1 MSLLD
6 NFRQTITDVAGT
18 VVEQSRQLSS
28 QTQLQLQ
35 IKKLQLERAKRIHE
49 LGKQT
54 FSWYQ
59 SGQLSVSGPVPSDVV
74 DVCRQLE
81 DVERQLTA
89 AEAELEE
96 IGRQA
101 QQALDQQNATFVNTD
116 PAAASTAPPP
126 SYPPQPPQG
135 YYPPPPQTPPPPGQ
149 GHPGQPYP
157 QQPYPG
163 YAQPGQPHPGQPP
176 QGHYPPPP
184 QTPPPPAPSHATV
197 VLPGSDPNAPQQNPG
212 TGPSTPPPW
221 PNS

>member
-54 FSWYQ
+54 FAWYQ
-59 SGQLSVSGPVPSDVV
+59 NGQLSVSGPVPSDVL

-81 DVERQLTA
+81 DVERQLTT

-96 IGRQA
+96 VGRQA
-101 QQALDQQNATFVNTD
+101 QQALDQQNATFVTPD
-116 PAAASTAPPP
+116 APGASTPPP
-126 SYPPQPPQG
+126 APGQAYPPQPPQG
-135 YYPPPPQTPPPPGQ
+135 YYPPQTPPP
-149 GHPGQPYP
+149 PGQPYP
-157 QQPYPG
+157 QQPHPG
-163 YAQPGQPHPGQPP
+163 YAQPGQPYPGQPP
-176 QGHYPPPP
+176 QGNYPPPP
-184 QTPPPPAPSHATV
+184 QTPPPPASHSTV
-197 VLPGSDPNAPQQNPG
+197 VLPGSDPNTPNQGTNPG
-212 TGPSTPPPW
+212 AGPSTPPW